1 MEITE
6 VLERCGLN
14 GKEAS
19 VYLALLELGTSSVNP
34 VAAKAGIKRPTVYL
48 VLDQLARH
56 GLVSVVPNAKKA
68 LYTAES
74 PERILSEMGKRE
86 ELLKRFMP
94 NLLALYNEKKEKPRV
109 QLFEGKEG
117 IAKVYQRI
125 YAAKTVS
132 FFGTVKEALRY
143 DPDDLWEFVERTQR
157 EAMHV
162 RDLLFR
168 TPEDFEYAARARHG
182 QNYQIRFLPES
193 ARVMTDNAIFGDS
206 IAFFSFH
213 PQIFAVVIESRE
225 IATAVGA
232 LYEFAWVG
240 SAPLEAV
247 LGSKKTAG

>member
-6 VLERCGLN
+6 VLGRAGL
-14 GKEAS
+14 GEKEAS

-34 VAAKAGIKRPTVYL
+34 VAAKAGIKRPTAYL
-48 VLDQLARH
+48 ILDQLSH
-56 GLVSVVPNAKKA
+56 QGLVSAVPHSKKV

-94 NLLALYNEKKEKPRV
+94 NLLALYNEKKEKPQVR
-109 QLFEGKEG
+109 LFEGKEG
-117 IAKVYQRI
+117 IAKVYQHI
-125 YAAKTVS
+125 YAAKTVN
-132 FFGTVKEALRY
+132 FFGTVREALKY
-143 DPDDLWEFVERTQR
+143 DPEDLWEFVERTHR

-168 TPEDFEYAARARHG
+168 TPEDYEYAKKARNSK
-182 QNYQIRFLPES
+182 NYQIRFLPES
-193 ARVMTDNAIFGDS
+193 TRVMTDNAIFGDS

-225 IATAVGA
+225 IAAAVRS
-232 LYEFAWVG
+232 LYELAWAG
-240 SAPLEAV
+240 AEPLEAV
-247 LGSKKTAG
+247 LGSQSVK